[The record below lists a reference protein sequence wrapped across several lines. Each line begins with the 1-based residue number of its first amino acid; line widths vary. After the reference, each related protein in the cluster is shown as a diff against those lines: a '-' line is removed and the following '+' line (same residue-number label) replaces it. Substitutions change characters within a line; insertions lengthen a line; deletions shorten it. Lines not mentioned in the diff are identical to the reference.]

1 MNRGK
6 QSNLKRSLAIETNI
20 LAPEIIFMEGIQSH
34 IEALIFAAEEPITVK
49 EIQKVLANL
58 VGTELTKE
66 EIESHLDILVQKF
79 HEGEFA
85 FEIVPISGGYQFLT
99 KPGYQ
104 NTVSEFLK
112 TKLNKKLSTSQLET
126 LAIIAY
132 RQPVSKPDIERI
144 RGVNCDFAI
153 QKLLEKELVTISGR
167 SEEVGK
173 PLLYSTSQFFMNYF
187 GINSI
192 DDLPKLKDLEQPSD
206 NVIGTPSEN

>member
-1 MNRGK
+1 VENIVGKFSARGGE
-6 QSNLKRSLAIETNI
+6 SN
-20 LAPEIIFMEGIQSH
+20 IFAAQTERMEGLQSH
-34 IEALIFAAEEPITVK
+34 IEALIFTSEEPITLK
-49 EIQKVLANL
+49 EIQKVLTSL
-58 VGTELTKE
+58 MGLELSKE
-66 EIESHLDILVQKF
+66 EIESHLDILVQKY

-85 FEIVPISGGYQFLT
+85 FELVPLGGGYQFLT
-99 KPGYQ
+99 KPAYQ

-132 RQPVSKPDIERI
+132 RQPISKPDIERI
-144 RGVNCDFAI
+144 RGVNCDFVI

-187 GINSI
+187 GINSV

-206 NVIGTPSEN
+206 NVIGAPSEN